1 MIKRRTLILMLLLF
15 SGEALADD
23 VVGRAS
29 VVDGD
34 TLEIQGMRIRLWG
47 VDAPESSQLCRG
59 EDSSQYRCGAQA
71 ANDLDAFIARR
82 PVNCLPVNLDL
93 YGRTV
98 ATCSVGGADL
108 SEWLVRKG
116 LALDWP
122 QYSKGR
128 YGGAQRDAEHAGR
141 GIWKGSY
148 VEPWLYRACIRASGK
163 PSDCSD
169 DANAHLDELQC
180 RASIHNDGSLSPQ
193 SSRWL

>member
-1 MIKRRTLILMLLLF
+1 MIKRRTLVLMLLLF

-23 VVGRAS
+23 LVGQAS

-34 TLEIQGMRIRLWG
+34 TLEIHGIRIRLWG
-47 VDAPESSQLCRG
+47 IDSPESSQLCRG
-59 EDSSQYRCGAQA
+59 EDSLQYRCGAQA

-82 PVNCLPVNLDL
+82 PVSCSLVNLDP

-98 ATCSVGGADL
+98 ATCSVGSTDL
-108 SEWLVRKG
+108 GEWLVRKG

-128 YGGAQRDAEHAGR
+128 YNGAQRNAEHAGR

-148 VEPWLYRACIRASGK
+148 VEPWLYRACIRANGK
-163 PSDCSD
+163 PSNCSD
-169 DANAHLDELQC
+169 DANAH
-180 RASIHNDGSLSPQ
+180 P
-193 SSRWL
+193 